1 MDIDYTVAPA
11 LILLGGV
18 AVVWLSLRRIFSL
31 RSKVSRRWQRVAERV
46 ILSAV
51 ILVAAAVAGNVSYN
65 AIAVHW
71 FRGHHPLPGTI
82 YLVDGHHMRMDC
94 TGSGSPT
101 IVLESGLGNDGLI
114 WGGVQPE
121 LAKTTRVC
129 SYDRA
134 GMGWSDA
141 VSGPRDADHI
151 ASQLHALLL
160 EAKVTG
166 PLVLMGHSLGGIFL
180 RDYATRY
187 PAGIAG
193 MVFLD
198 ATTPMQRHNPVF
210 RAAEAK
216 QWPPIWVRLTF
227 YRTEMI
233 LGVPRLFGACSQPV
247 KGFAGEAE
255 KLEAEA
261 LCAAPVWTAT
271 REEMDAEQ
279 SSLETVHTGPF
290 GALPILVFSQ
300 DLDNQMPK
308 QNPPQFMVDARN
320 AMNQMQEDLKN
331 LSTRGRRII
340 ARDSGHEIQLERPDL
355 IEKEAPLFVEQ
366 IRGTA
371 PEPTNYGSTITE

>member
-1 MDIDYTVAPA
+1 
-11 LILLGGV
+11 
-18 AVVWLSLRRIFSL
+18 
-31 RSKVSRRWQRVAERV
+31 
-46 ILSAV
+46 
-51 ILVAAAVAGNVSYN
+51 
-65 AIAVHW
+65 
-71 FRGHHPLPGTI
+71 
-82 YLVDGHHMRMDC
+82 
-94 TGSGSPT
+94 
-101 IVLESGLGNDGLI
+101 
-114 WGGVQPE
+114 
-121 LAKTTRVC
+121 
-129 SYDRA
+129 
-134 GMGWSDA
+134 
-141 VSGPRDADHI
+141 
-151 ASQLHALLL
+151 
-160 EAKVTG
+160 
-166 PLVLMGHSLGGIFL
+166 
-180 RDYATRY
+180 
-187 PAGIAG
+187 
-193 MVFLD
+193 
-198 ATTPMQRHNPVF
+198 
-210 RAAEAK
+210 
-216 QWPPIWVRLTF
+216 
-227 YRTEMI
+227 
-233 LGVPRLFGACSQPV
+233 V

-261 LCAAPVWTAT
+261 RCAAPVWTAT